1 MSFLKVLIVWIGLI
15 FNKTLKFFNTCENIK
30 NVTQFIYKI
39 VINVD
44 DKNDILNSES
54 NIAKY
59 CFNHILSLSTEYNYE
74 IELCFVK

>member
-1 MSFLKVLIVWIGLI
+1 M
-15 FNKTLKFFNTCENIK
+15 LKFFNTCEKIK

-59 CFNHILSLSTEYNYE
+59 CFKHILSLSTEYNYE